1 MTNFKVGLNGKV
13 QVQVLVHVHCSYS
26 ALTALVMYNLQPNF
40 KVEVVGFGFCKK
52 NGLKTANYPLW
63 W

>member
-26 ALTALVMYNLQPNF
+26 ALTALIMSNFQPNF
-40 KVEVVGFGFCKK
+40 KVEVVGFGFCQKK
-52 NGLKTANYPLW
+52 LLDHSHTEVMK
-63 W
+63 